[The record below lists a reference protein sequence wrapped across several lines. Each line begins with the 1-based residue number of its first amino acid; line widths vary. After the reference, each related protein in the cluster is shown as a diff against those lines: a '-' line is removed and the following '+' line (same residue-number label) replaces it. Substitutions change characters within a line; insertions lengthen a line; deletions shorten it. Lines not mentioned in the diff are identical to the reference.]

1 LKVDHARR
9 VNLVEES
16 PVSFSVRF
24 KLRTLLILTGL
35 LALLLGWLTNNYRH
49 YTREMEIIDRL
60 SLMGSVGVRLIA
72 STHPPPFPF
81 QCIQPPQP
89 TIVRTSGWPSNAL
102 PAYMHP
108 ELFER
113 ADLVNYYGMEISDE
127 AVEAISELKYVTYF
141 QLPEHSVSD
150 SVIARY
156 RSVHPKTKVVLGIDP
171 DLN

>member
-1 LKVDHARR
+1 
-9 VNLVEES
+9 
-16 PVSFSVRF
+16 
-24 KLRTLLILTGL
+24 
-35 LALLLGWLTNNYRH
+35 
-49 YTREMEIIDRL
+49 
-60 SLMGSVGVRLIA
+60 
-72 STHPPPFPF
+72 
-81 QCIQPPQP
+81 
-89 TIVRTSGWPSNAL
+89 
-102 PAYMHP
+102 MHP